1 MSSDQFFKFPAWLLA
16 STLSDRAMI
25 LYMLIADRVQASAKN
40 GFTDDRGP
48 YCYYTVREIE
58 KKLSVSHRTAQR
70 SIAELEEKG
79 IITRIR
85 PQGNRTQAFKIYVN
99 EVSNMAP
106 NEVSNMA
113 PNEVSNMAPNEVSNM
128 APKSEQIKQTRLGRS
143 SSSAPAPSPA
153 SSEEAEED
161 RTEEQGDALSKAIHK
176 IDPTLEQE
184 DIAEIKRRLSKQK
197 GIYNLGAYVRTVI
210 RNYKLEAC
218 IPPPEQDRLKPTYNI
233 EEYESTSV
241 LDELDEED

>member
-85 PQGNRTQAFKIYVN
+85 PQGNRTQAFKIYV
-99 EVSNMAP
+99 
-106 NEVSNMA
+106 
-113 PNEVSNMAPNEVSNM
+113 NEVSNMAPNEVSNM

>member
-1 MSSDQFFKFPAWLLA
+1 MSSADQFFKFPAWLLA

-113 PNEVSNMAPNEVSNM
+113 P
-128 APKSEQIKQTRLGRS
+128 KSEQIKQTRLGRS
-143 SSSAPAPSPA
+143 SSSAPAPSPT
-153 SSEEAEED
+153 EQEVAEED
-161 RTEEQGDALSKAIHK
+161 RNEEQGDALSKAIHK

-210 RNYKLEAC
+210 RNYKLEAF

>member
-1 MSSDQFFKFPAWLLA
+1 MSSADQFFKFPAWLLA

-70 SIAELEEKG
+70 SIAELEDKG

-85 PQGNRTQAFKIYVN
+85 PKGTRTQAFKIYVN

-113 PNEVSNMAPNEVSNM
+113 P
-128 APKSEQIKQTRLGRS
+128 KSDMNNKTRLGRS
-143 SSSAPAPSPA
+143 SSSAPAPSP
-153 SSEEAEED
+153 SPTSEQEVAEED
-161 RTEEQGDALSKAIHK
+161 RNEEQGDALSKAIHK

>member
-1 MSSDQFFKFPAWLLA
+1 MGALYPVDKEVFFMSSADQFFKFPAWLLA

-106 NEVSNMA
+106 
-113 PNEVSNMAPNEVSNM
+113 
-128 APKSEQIKQTRLGRS
+128 KSEQIKQTRLGRS
-143 SSSAPAPSPA
+143 SSSAPAPSPT
-153 SSEEAEED
+153 EQEVAEED
-161 RTEEQGDALSKAIHK
+161 RNEEQGDALSKAIHK

-210 RNYKLEAC
+210 RNYKLEAF

>member
-1 MSSDQFFKFPAWLLA
+1 MSSADQFFKFPAWLLA

-113 PNEVSNMAPNEVSNM
+113 P
-128 APKSEQIKQTRLGRS
+128 KSEQIKQTRLGRS
-143 SSSAPAPSPA
+143 SSSAPAPSPT
-153 SSEEAEED
+153 SEQEVAEED

-197 GIYNLGAYVRTVI
+197 DIYNLGAYVRTVI

-218 IPPPEQDRLKPTYNI
+218 IPPPEQDRLKPTYSI

-241 LDELDEED
+241 LDELDED

>member
-1 MSSDQFFKFPAWLLA
+1 MSSADQFFKFPAWLLA

-113 PNEVSNMAPNEVSNM
+113 PNEVSNMAP
-128 APKSEQIKQTRLGRS
+128 KSEQIKQTRLGRS
-143 SSSAPAPSPA
+143 SSSAPAPSPT
-153 SSEEAEED
+153 SEQEVAEED

-197 GIYNLGAYVRTVI
+197 DIYNLGAYVRTVI

-218 IPPPEQDRLKPTYNI
+218 IPPPEQDRLKPTYSI

-241 LDELDEED
+241 LDELDED